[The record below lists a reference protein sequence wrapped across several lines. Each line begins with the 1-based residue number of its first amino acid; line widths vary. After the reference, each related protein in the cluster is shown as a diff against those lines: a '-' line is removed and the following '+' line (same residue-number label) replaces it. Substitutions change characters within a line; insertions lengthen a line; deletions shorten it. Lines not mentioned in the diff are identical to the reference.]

1 MHLHPFRR
9 WHTKNL
15 SQPFTVYEPM
25 TVQTQIYTRPSC
37 DGRNRQR
44 LTPYTTCYRCTLQPL
59 ELQFQFHF

>member
-25 TVQTQIYTRPSC
+25 TVQTQIYIHTHVPHATAGIDR
-37 DGRNRQR
+37 GLRRI
-44 LTPYTTCYRCTLQPL
+44 QPAIVV
-59 ELQFQFHF
+59 HYNH